1 MKKETYRM
9 LADGE
14 EEWRGK
20 AHSAEEAEE
29 KCFYHEEPASLVR
42 YTLQVWRKNKWVTI
56 YENAS
61 I

>member
-1 MKKETYRM
+1 M

-29 KCFYHEEPASLVR
+29 KCFYHEEPASLVK
-42 YTLQVWRKNKWVTI
+42 YTLQVWRDNNWVTI